1 MTPLFLIALL
11 LGQAPMVDERVF
23 EEARLFVDRS
33 VEAFV
38 NPESSIALPPK
49 SYWEDALEA
58 LDIVYTLEPSPS
70 VAQKL
75 TMFCSALTPALC
87 PAIRGKPFCFAHRPL
102 PSMIMARCFGKLP
115 LLLLNAFI
123 LTI

>member
-1 MTPLFLIALL
+1 
-11 LGQAPMVDERVF
+11 MVDERVF

-58 LDIVYTLEPSPS
+58 LDIVYMLEPSR
-70 VAQKL
+70 VVEGA
-75 TMFCSALTPALC
+75 TCSF
-87 PAIRGKPFCFAHRPL
+87 RG
-102 PSMIMARCFGKLP
+102 
-115 LLLLNAFI
+115 
-123 LTI
+123 